1 MAALDTFAK
10 AFIQAAAA
18 NDGSMLKVQAAL
30 EGVRADRRKENERI
44 SKLDEAYEQRYNG
57 PRQGI
62 AMARRTFEARLLT
75 DAGSSPSSLL
85 DAVLHRPIGVPSNV
99 FTKYNLE

>member
-1 MAALDTFAK
+1 MALQTFTK

-30 EGVRADRRKENERI
+30 EGVRADRRKENECI
-44 SKLDEAYEQRYNG
+44 LKLDEAYEQRYNG

-62 AMARRTFEARLLT
+62 AMARRAFEARLLSEA
-75 DAGSSPSSLL
+75 DPASLL
-85 DAVLHRPIGVPSNV
+85 DAALQRPGGVPSNI